1 MRYNKNM
8 STVIGPPTP
17 NSYHPFDGRPYLSHV
32 GENAYNIFLRHQ
44 NPDRFLAWCKV
55 EADRIEQYATDR
67 LRLPGVRVGDVVEV
81 VIRETGE
88 TYFLRVSSVYND
100 RVQTSLHGSFYIDE
114 GGGCSFSGGLYASVS
129 VEDFE
134 YAGETRA
141 SFWTFAEGCPGASR
155 GVYGFGAV
163 KKWKAVIGED
173 TMLAR
178 ELSRYKQGTP

>member
-1 MRYNKNM
+1 M
-8 STVIGPPTP
+8 STVFGPPTP
-17 NSYHPFDGRPYLSHV
+17 NSYYPFDGRPYLSYV

-44 NPDRFLAWCKV
+44 NPDRFFAWCRD
-55 EADRIEQYATDR
+55 EADRIEQYAKER
-67 LRLPGVRVGDVVEV
+67 LRLPGVRVGDAVEV

-88 TYFLRVSSVYND
+88 THFLRVSSTYND
-100 RVQTSLHGSFYIDE
+100 RVQTSKGGSLYICE

-129 VEDFE
+129 VGDFE
-134 YAGETRA
+134 YVGETRA
-141 SFWTFAEGCPGASR
+141 SFWTFAGGCPGAGR

-178 ELSRYKQGTP
+178 ELAWDKQRP